1 MSKSVGIVLT
11 ATGISFANEWMQTN
25 TPNLRVPIAGLGVA
39 LLFNGVERL
48 NERAGVGLATIM
60 LITVLFTPF
69 QGKSPLQTLGA
80 FAQQDPKQKRVK

>member
-1 MSKSVGIVLT
+1 MSKSIGIVLT
-11 ATGISFANEWMQTN
+11 ATTISFANEWMQTN
-25 TPNLRVPIAGLGVA
+25 SPNWRVPIAGLGVA

-48 NERAGVGLATIM
+48 NERIM
-60 LITVLFTPF
+60 LITVLATPF